1 MFAGGSIRSSE
12 LCRWW
17 QLAKDKGAKSGMKF
31 FARIHLLFLCLLL
44 YAPCCFA
51 GPASSAGWNART
63 ETVPI
68 GSLLWQADDPPAAR
82 QVRGIVTKTGTP
94 VYLQDRTGGL
104 ELIGQSS
111 TSALRLGDEV
121 EATGVIEAGRYSAAM
136 KVDHLRVLRVR
147 VPDPALSVT
156 ATMAASGDYDK
167 QVIEI
172 SGTLVSWA
180 GSNNALTLWL
190 RSANQLYAA
199 SLNTAALPLD
209 QRTFRI
215 GSTLKV
221 TGICVMDLDASDI
234 PVPFHIVLRSLKDV
248 EVVSGPPFWTRAHVL
263 LLFTAIGILAIA
275 ALIAAT
281 RVQRWRF
288 SVILDERTR
297 LAHDL
302 HDSLAQSFAGI
313 GFQLHAIRIA
323 LQKPDNSG
331 SLHEHVNL
339 AISMVSHSHAD
350 ARRSIAI
357 LKTIDDLQGNL
368 LDSLRHQAQVL
379 TQGGTLRLEVTTIG
393 TELEIPSTAKQALLR
408 IVHEAMTNSVRH
420 ASPSVIRLQLAYSSE
435 TISLTITDDGLGFT
449 PCQERAQGFGLLGMQ
464 SRAVALGGALTERIS
479 PDHGGEVNVYLP
491 LSRKLRPWRSFGA
504 SRRSIVS
511 TR

>member
-1 MFAGGSIRSSE
+1 
-12 LCRWW
+12 
-17 QLAKDKGAKSGMKF
+17 MKF
-31 FARIHLLFLCLLL
+31 PAAVRPAFLCILLC
-44 YAPCCFA
+44 ARCCVA
-51 GPASSAGWNART
+51 GASGNAAWNTRT

-68 GSLLWQADDPPAAR
+68 GSLLWQADDSPTVR
-82 QVRGIVTKTGTP
+82 QVRGVVTKTGTP
-94 VYLQDRTGGL
+94 VYLQDRTGGI
-104 ELIGQSS
+104 ELSGQFS

-121 EATGVIEAGRYSAAM
+121 EATGTIGPGRYSAAM
-136 KVDHLRVLRVR
+136 KVERLRVLRVR

-172 SGTLVSWA
+172 SGTLISWT

-199 SLNTAALPLD
+199 SLNVAALPLD
-209 QRTFRI
+209 QRVFSV
-215 GSTLKV
+215 GSILKV

-263 LLFTAIGILAIA
+263 LLFTSIGILVIS

-288 SVILDERTR
+288 ALILDERIR

-313 GFQLHAIRIA
+313 AFQLHAIRMA
-323 LQKPDNSG
+323 LQKPNSSG
-331 SLHEHVNL
+331 ALNEHVDL

-350 ARRSIAI
+350 ARRSIAM
-357 LKTIDDLQGNL
+357 LKPMDDPEGNL
-368 LDSLRHQAQVL
+368 LECLRHQAQVL
-379 TQGGTLRLEVTTIG
+379 TQGGTLRLDITTIG
-393 TELEIPSTAKQALLR
+393 DEFEISSTAKQTLLR
-408 IVHEAMTNSVRH
+408 IGHEAITNAVRH
-420 ASPSVIRLQLAYSSE
+420 ANPSVISLQLIYSRE
-435 TISLTITDDGLGFT
+435 KVRLKITDDGRGFMT
-449 PCQERAQGFGLLGMQ
+449 GQGSAQGFGLLGMQ
-464 SRAVALGGALTERIS
+464 SRAAALGGRLAVQS
-479 PDHGGEVNVYLP
+479 APDHGCEVDVSLP
-491 LSRKLRPWRSFGA
+491 VSRKLRPGRPFGMLK
-504 SRRSIVS
+504 RLIVG

>member
-1 MFAGGSIRSSE
+1 
-12 LCRWW
+12 
-17 QLAKDKGAKSGMKF
+17 MKF
-31 FARIHLLFLCLLL
+31 FARVRLAFFCLLL
-44 YAPCCFA
+44 GAPCCFA
-51 GPASSAGWNART
+51 GPASSAAWNTRADV
-63 ETVPI
+63 VPI
-68 GSLLWQADDPPAAR
+68 GSLLWQADDSATAR
-82 QVRGIVTKTGTP
+82 QVRGIVTKTGAP

-121 EATGVIEAGRYSAAM
+121 EATGVVGPGRYSAAM
-136 KVDHLRVLRVR
+136 KVERLRVLRVR

-199 SLNTAALPLD
+199 SLNTVALPLD
-209 QRTFRI
+209 QRAFRI

-263 LLFTAIGILAIA
+263 LLFTSIGILAIA
-275 ALIAAT
+275 VLIAAT

-313 GFQLHAIRIA
+313 GFQLHAIRMA
-323 LQKPDNSG
+323 LQKPNNSG
-331 SLHEHVNL
+331 PLNQHVDL

-350 ARRSIAI
+350 ARRSIAM
-357 LKTIDDLQGNL
+357 LKPIDDPEGNL
-368 LDSLRHQAQVL
+368 LESLRHQAQVL

-393 TELEIPSTAKQALLR
+393 DELEIPSTAKQTLLR
-408 IVHEAMTNSVRH
+408 IGHEAITNSVRH

-464 SRAVALGGALTERIS
+464 SRAAALGGRLTVRS
-479 PDHGGEVNVYLP
+479 APDHGCEVNVYLP

-504 SRRSIVS
+504 SRRLVVG